1 MNHKSE
7 PWIDFSGRVCVVT
20 GAGGGIGTGL
30 VRAFAS
36 LGADIAMIDRTETS
50 GALAGEVR
58 ALGRKALTL
67 ACDVL
72 DRFAVEKAAERV
84 QAELGG
90 CDILVNNAALLR
102 PGKLEALD
110 PDDWE
115 SLIAVNLHGYF
126 HCAQAF
132 GRQMLERKRGA
143 IVHVASISGSQP
155 QAFSGGYSA
164 AKAAVAML
172 SRQLAFEWGPSGV
185 RSNVVSPGLV
195 RTPLSEGFYSTPG
208 VKERR
213 EAVVP
218 SRRIGRIEDI
228 ADVAVFLASDR
239 AGYVNGQEIVVDGG
253 FSQTLMSHIPRPG
266 YE

>member
-1 MNHKSE
+1 MSQKSE
-7 PWIDFSGRVCVVT
+7 PWIDFSGRICVVT
-20 GAGGGIGTGL
+20 GANGGIGTGL
-30 VRAFAS
+30 VRAFAA
-36 LGADIAMIDRTETS
+36 LGADIAMIDRVETS
-50 GALAGEVR
+50 GTLEEEVR
-58 ALGRKALTL
+58 RAGRKALSL
-67 ACDVL
+67 VCDVS
-72 DRFAVEKAAERV
+72 DISSVEKAAEQVRS
-84 QAELGG
+84 ELGG
-90 CDILVNNAALLR
+90 CDILVNNAGLLR

-110 PDDWE
+110 AADWE

-126 HCAQAF
+126 HCVQAF

-143 IVHVASISGSQP
+143 LVHVASIAGSQP

-164 AKAAVAML
+164 AKAAVAMM

-195 RTPLSEGFYSTPG
+195 RTPLSENFYRTPD

-218 SRRIGRIEDI
+218 SRRIGAVEDI